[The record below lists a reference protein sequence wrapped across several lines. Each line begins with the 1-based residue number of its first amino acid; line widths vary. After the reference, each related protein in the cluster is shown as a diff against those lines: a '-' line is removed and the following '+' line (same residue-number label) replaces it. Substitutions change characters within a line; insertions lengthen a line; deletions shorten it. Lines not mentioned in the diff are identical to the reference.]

1 MGILRARLTAN
12 ERATSITWVPSAF
25 IVAGKIT
32 PSGLVVCGVTIFS
45 VRVIGAWTLIRSAI
59 WCSLMPNPERAD
71 RYLATICRACGHDRH
86 DGTACKPEPQVAQSK
101 GKLNFPRML
110 RFLWPMRHSR

>member
-1 MGILRARLTAN
+1 M
-12 ERATSITWVPSAF
+12 ERWDGRGMKM
-25 IVAGKIT
+25 AGG
-32 PSGLVVCGVTIFS
+32 S
-45 VRVIGAWTLIRSAI
+45 RSDLKRNWA
-59 WCSLMPNPERAD
+59 MADRAD
-71 RYLATICRACGHDRH
+71 RYLATICRACGRDRH

>member
-1 MGILRARLTAN
+1 MT
-12 ERATSITWVPSAF
+12 
-25 IVAGKIT
+25 
-32 PSGLVVCGVTIFS
+32 
-45 VRVIGAWTLIRSAI
+45 
-59 WCSLMPNPERAD
+59 ERAD

-86 DGTACKPEPQVAQSK
+86 DGIACKPEPQVAQSK

>member
-1 MGILRARLTAN
+1 MSSAADPRDVERYRQGMTRRGDSPSPAEREREDILR
-12 ERATSITWVPSAF
+12 
-25 IVAGKIT
+25 T
-32 PSGLVVCGVTIFS
+32 P
-45 VRVIGAWTLIRSAI
+45 
-59 WCSLMPNPERAD
+59 MPDRAD
-71 RYLATICRACGHDRH
+71 RYLATICRACGRDRH